1 MFLKSKFVFESKK
14 TRMYRHFKNVLIVLV
29 SLFFTYSFACFI
41 LLLDS
46 RSETKNSKA
55 IFVLTPP
62 DLIVVFTGGTGRI
75 EYAVKKA
82 LEYKQPN
89 VFITGVHE
97 KNSVKMLI
105 NPIVPNAQET
115 EHIDLDYTAR
125 NTVENVVSTLK
136 YLRNNRGL
144 NKILIISSD
153 YHIMRIKQIVNSL
166 AKKDDNFTFYFS
178 AVSSNYLNFK
188 NIKILYT
195 EAFKL
200 IRTKIFLF
208 FWDQQS
214 LIDVSSLEERIPTK
228 PS

>member
-1 MFLKSKFVFESKK
+1 
-14 TRMYRHFKNVLIVLV
+14 
-29 SLFFTYSFACFI
+29 
-41 LLLDS
+41 
-46 RSETKNSKA
+46 
-55 IFVLTPP
+55 
-62 DLIVVFTGGTGRI
+62 
-75 EYAVKKA
+75 
-82 LEYKQPN
+82 
-89 VFITGVHE
+89 
-97 KNSVKMLI
+97 
-105 NPIVPNAQET
+105 
-115 EHIDLDYTAR
+115 
-125 NTVENVVSTLK
+125 
-136 YLRNNRGL
+136 
-144 NKILIISSD
+144 
-153 YHIMRIKQIVNSL
+153 MRIKQIVNSL